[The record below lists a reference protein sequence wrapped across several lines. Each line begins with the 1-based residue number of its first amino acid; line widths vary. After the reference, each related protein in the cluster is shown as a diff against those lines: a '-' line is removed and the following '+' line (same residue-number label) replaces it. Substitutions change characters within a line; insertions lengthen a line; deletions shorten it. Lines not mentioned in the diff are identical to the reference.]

1 MLIRRIRQTN
11 LLSFGPDSEEIE
23 LKRLNVLI
31 GPNGSG
37 KSNLLEGVDILR
49 SAPRDLVAPIREGGG
64 IHDWIWR
71 GKPEGAA
78 RIEAIVEDPQG
89 SQALRYR
96 LGFAERGQRFE
107 LIEER
112 IENEQSDEGHE
123 EPYIYYNYN
132 QKGGQAFI
140 SYKDEFI
147 SDKDGTVLDL
157 ATIKAKYPNAR
168 LSRLGRYDF
177 RPEEVKL
184 EQSILAQRKDP
195 DRYLELTYL
204 GEALSRI
211 RIYREWSLG
220 RDSPLRLPQKADLP
234 NDFLLEDGKNLALV
248 LNSFQGKPAVKRR
261 LLDAL
266 SKFYEGITDFHV
278 KIEGSTVQLFLEEGD
293 VVIPATRLSDG
304 TLRYLCLLSILCH
317 PEPPPLI
324 CIEEPELGLHP
335 DILPTVSK
343 LLLEASERSQL
354 IVTTHSDMLVDALT
368 NDWWSVVVCEKHDGQ
383 TVMRRLDEE
392 KMAAWLEDYRLGE
405 LWSSGEIGGN
415 PW

>member
-1 MLIRRIRQTN
+1 MFIRRIKQTN

-37 KSNLLEGVDILR
+37 KSNLLEGIDLLR
-49 SAPRDLVAPIREGGG
+49 SAPRDLPAPIREGGG

-71 GKPEGAA
+71 GKPEGSVAH
-78 RIEAIVEDPQG
+78 IEAILENPQG
-89 SQALRYR
+89 AQALRYR

-107 LIEER
+107 LTEER
-112 IENEQSDEGHE
+112 IENEQSYGGRYVGHMKASELIE
-123 EPYIYYNYN
+123 ERLQNEQVYGQHPKPYIYYAQTNGRAYLN
-132 QKGGQAFI
+132 
-140 SYKDEFI
+140 YKDEARR
-147 SDKDGTVLDL
+147 DL
-157 ATIKAKYPNAR
+157 
-168 LSRLGRYDF
+168 

-184 EQSILAQRKDP
+184 DQSILAQRKDP
-195 DRYLELTYL
+195 DHYPELTYL
-204 GEALSRI
+204 GETLSRI

-234 NDFLLEDGKNLALV
+234 NDFLQEDGKNLALV
-248 LNSFQGKPAVKRR
+248 LNRFQGEPAVKRR

-266 SKFYEGITDFHV
+266 SKFYEGITDFYV
-278 KIEGSTVQLFLEEGD
+278 NIEGSTVQLFLQEGD
-293 VVIPATRLSDG
+293 MVIPATRLSDG
-304 TLRYLCLLSILCH
+304 TLRYLCLLAILCH
-317 PEPPPLI
+317 PQPLPLI

-335 DILPTVSK
+335 DILPTVSR

-354 IVTTHSDMLVDALT
+354 IVTTHSDLLVDALT
-368 NDWWSVVVCEKHDGQ
+368 NEWWSIVVCEKRDGQ
-383 TVMRRLDEE
+383 TVMRRLDEK

>member
-11 LLSFGPDSEEIE
+11 LLSFGPDFGGLE

-37 KSNLLEGVDILR
+37 KSNLLEGIDLLR
-49 SAPRDLVAPIREGGG
+49 SAPRDLVAPIRSGGG

-71 GKPEGAA
+71 GKPEGTAH
-78 RIEAIVEDPQG
+78 IEAIVENPQG

-112 IENEQSDEGHE
+112 IENEQSYRGHPK
-123 EPYIYYNYN
+123 PYIYYEQMN
-132 QKGGQAFI
+132 GRAFLN
-140 SYKDEFI
+140 YKDEARR
-147 SDKDGTVLDL
+147 DL
-157 ATIKAKYPNAR
+157 
-168 LSRLGRYDF
+168 
-177 RPEEVKL
+177 RPEEVKQ

-195 DRYLELTYL
+195 DHYPELTYL
-204 GEALSRI
+204 GEELSRI

-220 RDSPLRLPQKADLP
+220 RDTPPRLPQKADLP
-234 NDFLLEDGKNLALV
+234 NDFLQEDGKNLALV
-248 LNSFQGKPAVKRR
+248 LNKFQGEPAVKRR
-261 LLDAL
+261 VLDAL
-266 SKFYEGITDFHV
+266 CKLYEGITDFYFS
-278 KIEGSTVQLFLEEGD
+278 IEGSTIQLFLQEGD

-304 TLRYLCLLSILCH
+304 TLRYLCLLAILCH
-317 PEPPPLI
+317 PQPPPLI

-335 DILPTVSK
+335 DILPTVGK

-368 NDWWSVVVCEKHDGQ
+368 NEWWSIVVCEKRDGQ

-392 KMAAWLEDYRLGE
+392 KMAAWLEEYRLGE

>member
-11 LLSFGPDSEEIE
+11 LLSFGPDSGGLE

-37 KSNLLEGVDILR
+37 KSNLLEGIDLLR

-64 IHDWIWR
+64 IRDWIWR
-71 GKPEGAA
+71 GKPEGTAH
-78 RIEAIVEDPQG
+78 IEAIVENPQG
-89 SQALRYR
+89 PQALRYR

-123 EPYIYYNYN
+123 EPCIYYD
-132 QKGGQAFI
+132 QTDGRAFLTFKGEA
-140 SYKDEFI
+140 
-147 SDKDGTVLDL
+147 DL
-157 ATIKAKYPNAR
+157 SPEILASVKAKYPNVR
-168 LSRLGRYDF
+168 LRLGRYDL
-177 RPEEVKL
+177 RPEEIKPD
-184 EQSILAQRKDP
+184 QSILSQRKDP
-195 DRYLELTYL
+195 DLPELTYL

-234 NDFLLEDGKNLALV
+234 NDFLQEDGKNLALV
-248 LNSFQGKPAVKRR
+248 LNSFQGKPVVKRR

-304 TLRYLCLLSILCH
+304 TLRYLCLLAVLCH
-317 PEPPPLI
+317 PQPPPLI

-368 NDWWSVVVCEKHDGQ
+368 NEWWSIVVCEKRDGQ

-392 KMAAWLEDYRLGE
+392 KMAAWLENYRLGE

>member
-1 MLIRRIRQTN
+1 MLIRRIKQTN
-11 LLSFGPDSEEIE
+11 LLSFGPDSEGIE

-37 KSNLLEGVDILR
+37 KSNLLEGIDILR

-71 GKPEGAA
+71 GRPEGAA
-78 RIEAIVEDPQG
+78 RIEAIVENPQG
-89 SQALRYR
+89 SQALRYW

-123 EPYIYYNYN
+123 VPYIYYN
-132 QKGGQAFI
+132 QKGGQAFLT
-140 SYKDEFI
+140 YKDETGL
-147 SDKDGTVLDL
+147 DPTVE
-157 ATIKAKYPNAR
+157 ATVKAKYPNVR
-168 LSRLGRYDF
+168 LRLGRYDL

-184 EQSILAQRKDP
+184 DQSILSQRKDP
-195 DRYLELTYL
+195 DLPELMYL
-204 GEALSRI
+204 GEELSRI

-234 NDFLLEDGKNLALV
+234 NDFLQEDGKNLALV
-248 LNSFQGKPAVKRR
+248 LNRLQGEPAVKQR

-266 SKFYEGITDFHV
+266 RRLYEGITDFYFS
-278 KIEGSTVQLFLEEGD
+278 IEGSTIQLFLQEGD

-335 DILPTVSK
+335 DMLLTVSK
-343 LLLEASERSQL
+343 LLLEASERNQL

-368 NDWWSVVVCEKHDGQ
+368 NDWWSVAVCEKRDGQ
-383 TVMRRLDEE
+383 TVMRRLDEK
-392 KMAAWLEDYRLGE
+392 KMAAWLEEYRLGE

>member
-1 MLIRRIRQTN
+1 MLIRRIKQTN

-37 KSNLLEGVDILR
+37 KSNLLESIDILR
-49 SAPRDLVAPIREGGG
+49 SAPRDLAAPIREGGG

-71 GKPEGAA
+71 GKPEDTAN
-78 RIEAIVEDPQG
+78 IQAIVENPQWP
-89 SQALRYR
+89 QALRYH
-96 LGFAERGQRFE
+96 LGFVERGQRFE
-107 LIEER
+107 LTQEFIGD
-112 IENEQSDEGHE
+112 EQSSKGHE
-123 EPYIYYNYN
+123 DSSIYYVQSN
-132 QKGGQAFI
+132 GQAALN
-140 SYKDEFI
+140 YKD
-147 SDKDGTVLDL
+147 KT
-157 ATIKAKYPNAR
+157 KR
-168 LSRLGRYDF
+168 DF
-177 RPEEVKL
+177 LLEEVER
-184 EQSILAQRKDP
+184 EQSILSQRKDP
-195 DRYLELTYL
+195 DLYPELTYL

-234 NDFLLEDGKNLALV
+234 NDFLQEDGENLALV
-248 LNSFQGKPAVKRR
+248 LNRFQGEPAVKRR

-266 SKFYEGITDFHV
+266 GKFYEGITDFHV
-278 KIEGSTVQLFLEEGD
+278 KIEGSTVQLFLQEGD

-304 TLRYLCLLSILCH
+304 TLRYLCLLAVLCH
-317 PEPPPLI
+317 PQPPPLI

-335 DILPTVSK
+335 DILSTVSK

-368 NDWWSVVVCEKHDGQ
+368 NEWWSIVVCEKRDGQ

-392 KMAAWLEDYRLGE
+392 KMAAWLENYRLGE

>member
-37 KSNLLEGVDILR
+37 KSNLLESIDILR
-49 SAPRDLVAPIREGGG
+49 SAPRDLAAPIREGGG

-71 GKPEGAA
+71 GKPHGTAV
-78 RIEAIVEDPQG
+78 IEAIVENPQG
-89 SQALRYR
+89 PQALRYR

-107 LIEER
+107 LILEF
-112 IENEQSDEGHE
+112 IEDEQSQEGHE
-123 EPYIYYNYN
+123 KPYIYYTRLD
-132 QKGGQAFI
+132 GQAVLN
-140 SYKDEFI
+140 YKEE
-147 SDKDGTVLDL
+147 TQ
-157 ATIKAKYPNAR
+157 R
-168 LSRLGRYDF
+168 DF
-177 RPEEVKL
+177 LPEEVKP
-184 EQSILAQRKDP
+184 EQSILALRKDP
-195 DRYLELTYL
+195 DHYPELTYI

-220 RDSPLRLPQKADLP
+220 RDTPPRLPQKADLP
-234 NDFLLEDGKNLALV
+234 NDFLQEDGKNLALV
-248 LNSFQGKPAVKRR
+248 LNSFQGKPAVKQRV
-261 LLDAL
+261 LDAL
-266 SKFYEGITDFHV
+266 RKLYEGITDFYV
-278 KIEGSTVQLFLEEGD
+278 NIEGGTVQLFLQEGD

-304 TLRYLCLLSILCH
+304 TLRYLCLLAILCH
-317 PEPPPLI
+317 PQPPPLI

-335 DILPTVSK
+335 DILPTVGK

-368 NDWWSVVVCEKHDGQ
+368 NEWWSIVVCEKHDGQ
-383 TVMRRLDEE
+383 TVMRRLDEK

>member
-1 MLIRRIRQTN
+1 MLIRRIKQTN
-11 LLSFGPDSEEIE
+11 LLSFGPDSGELE

-37 KSNLLEGVDILR
+37 KSNLLEGIDILR

-71 GKPEGAA
+71 GKPEGTGH
-78 RIEAIVEDPQG
+78 IEAIVENPQG
-89 SQALRYR
+89 SQALRYW

-107 LIEER
+107 LSEER
-112 IENEQSDEGHE
+112 IENEQSDEGHVD
-123 EPYIYYNYN
+123 PYIYYN

-140 SYKDEFI
+140 TYKDETGL
-147 SDKDGTVLDL
+147 DPTVE
-157 ATIKAKYPNAR
+157 ATVKAKYPNVR
-168 LSRLGRYDF
+168 LRLGRYDL

-184 EQSILAQRKDP
+184 DQSILSQRKGP
-195 DRYLELTYL
+195 DLPELTYL

-220 RDSPLRLPQKADLP
+220 RDSPLRLPQKPDLP
-234 NDFLLEDGKNLALV
+234 NDFLQEDGKNLALV
-248 LNSFQGKPAVKRR
+248 LNSFQDKPAIKRR
-261 LLDAL
+261 VLDAL

-278 KIEGSTVQLFLEEGD
+278 KIEGGTVQLSLVEGD
-293 VVIPATRLSDG
+293 MVIPATRLSDG
-304 TLRYLCLLSILCH
+304 TLRYLCLLAVLCH
-317 PEPPPLI
+317 PQPPPLI

-368 NDWWSVVVCEKHDGQ
+368 NEWWSIVVCEKHDGQ

-392 KMAAWLEDYRLGE
+392 KMATWLENYRLGE

>member
-1 MLIRRIRQTN
+1 MFIRRIKQTN

-37 KSNLLEGVDILR
+37 KSNLLEGIDLLR
-49 SAPRDLVAPIREGGG
+49 SAPRDLPAPIREGGG

-71 GKPEGAA
+71 GKPEGSVAH
-78 RIEAIVEDPQG
+78 IEAILENPQG
-89 SQALRYR
+89 AQALRYR

-107 LIEER
+107 LTEER
-112 IENEQSDEGHE
+112 VQNEQVYKGRD
-123 EPYIYYNYN
+123 IYYEQTNGRAYLN
-132 QKGGQAFI
+132 
-140 SYKDEFI
+140 YKDEAPRN
-147 SDKDGTVLDL
+147 L
-157 ATIKAKYPNAR
+157 
-168 LSRLGRYDF
+168 

-184 EQSILAQRKDP
+184 DQSILAQRKDP
-195 DRYLELTYL
+195 DLYPELTYL
-204 GEALSRI
+204 GETLSRI

-234 NDFLLEDGKNLALV
+234 NDFLQEDGKNLALV
-248 LNSFQGKPAVKRR
+248 LNRFQGEPAVKRC

-266 SKFYEGITDFHV
+266 SKFYEGITDFYV
-278 KIEGSTVQLFLEEGD
+278 NIEGSTVQLFLLEGD
-293 VVIPATRLSDG
+293 MVIPATRLSDG
-304 TLRYLCLLSILCH
+304 TLRYLCLLAILCH
-317 PEPPPLI
+317 PQPLPLI

-335 DILPTVSK
+335 DILPTVSR

-354 IVTTHSDMLVDALT
+354 IVTTHSDLLVDALT
-368 NDWWSVVVCEKHDGQ
+368 NEWWSIVVCEKRDGQ
-383 TVMRRLDEE
+383 TVMRRLDKE